1 MEKKRISEIIFRSTN
16 LKRFISLFVVSIII
30 IVIVTM
36 FSTTFFSYSR
46 EGFSEISLL
55 QYNQAESLYEAARQ
69 PYILYKNFNST
80 TYFMI
85 KNFENKVTYYQ
96 LQIKITKLS
105 QAVNSETPLATTECY
120 LMYLNHTYEKILF
133 PATKQEKQEI
143 NAFTGS
149 YIWSPTNVTLYFS
162 SQFESLLLGE
172 NGVKI
177 VFEIWRFNTQAEE
190 FSYSGIFAF
199 MELFVIG

>member
-1 MEKKRISEIIFRSTN
+1 MEKKKTNGIISKSTN
-16 LKRFISLFVVSIII
+16 LKRFISIFVVFII
-30 IVIVTM
+30 IVVIVTI
-36 FSTTFFSYSR
+36 FSITFFSYQR

-55 QYNQAESLYEAARQ
+55 QYNETEDIYEAAEQ
-69 PYILYKNFNST
+69 PYFLHRHINYT

-105 QAVNSETPLATTECY
+105 QVVNAETPLTINECY
-120 LMYLNHTYEKILF
+120 LMYSNHTYEKILF
-133 PATKQEKQEI
+133 PATKQEKMETNI
-143 NAFTGS
+143 FTGN

-162 SQFESLLLGE
+162 SQFETLLLGE

-199 MELFVIG
+199 LELYVIG

>member
-1 MEKKRISEIIFRSTN
+1 MGRKDFNKIFTKNFNS
-16 LKRFISLFVVSIII
+16 KRFISLIVVSIII
-30 IVIVTM
+30 IVIVTI
-36 FSTTFFSYSR
+36 FSTTFFSYPR

-55 QYNQAESLYEAARQ
+55 QYNEGEDTYETTMQ
-69 PYILYKNFNST
+69 PYFIHRHINDT

-105 QAVNSETPLATTECY
+105 QTVNSVTPLFTTKCY
-120 LMYLNHTYEKILF
+120 LMYSNHTYEKILF
-133 PATKQEKQEI
+133 PANKQEKQETD
-143 NAFTGS
+143 AFSGN

-162 SQFESLLLGE
+162 SQFDSLLVGE
-172 NGVKI
+172 GGVKI
-177 VFEIWRFNTQAEE
+177 VFEVWKYNTQTEE

-199 MELFVIG
+199 IELYVIG

>member
-1 MEKKRISEIIFRSTN
+1 MEKKGFNKIISRSTN
-16 LKRFISLFVVSIII
+16 LKRFISLIVVSIII
-30 IVIVTM
+30 IVIVTV
-36 FSTTFFSYSR
+36 FSTTFFSYPR

-55 QYNQAESLYEAARQ
+55 QYNDGEGVYEAARQ
-69 PYILYKNFNST
+69 PYFIHRHSNYT

-105 QAVNSETPLATTECY
+105 HTVNSETPLVTTECY
-120 LMYLNHTYEKILF
+120 LMYSNHTYEKILF

-143 NAFTGS
+143 GTFTGS

-162 SQFESLLLGE
+162 SQFESLLVGE

-177 VFEIWRFNTQAEE
+177 VFEIWRFNTQTEE

-199 MELFVIG
+199 MELNVIG

>member
-1 MEKKRISEIIFRSTN
+1 MEKKRFSKIISKSTN
-16 LKRFISLFVVSIII
+16 LKRFISLLAVFIII
-30 IVIVTM
+30 TVIVTM
-36 FSTTFFSYSR
+36 FNTTFFSYPR

-55 QYNQAESLYEAARQ
+55 QYNHVEGVYETAKQ

-105 QAVNSETPLATTECY
+105 QTVNSETPLTTSECH
-120 LMYLNHTYEKILF
+120 LMYSNHTYEKILF

-143 NAFTGS
+143 NAFGGS
-149 YIWSPTNVTLYFS
+149 YIWSPSNVTLYFS
-162 SQFESLLLGE
+162 SQFDSLLIGE
-172 NGVKI
+172 NSVKI
-177 VFEIWRFNTQAEE
+177 VFEVWKFNTQTED

-199 MELFVIG
+199 LELIVIG